1 VRLLNRVYIIIFLI
15 AASGQFLFSQN
26 WHLDKSPVR
35 QNLARLDMLDD
46 STGFAVSYD
55 GLVLG
60 YKNKMWDIIDS
71 LNLKPSRILAQV
83 DTLTF
88 PSPKLGDIYT
98 IHVQNPAN
106 GWMAVNQIEQKLYLI
121 LTFNPSILNYKVKV
135 LPIKIRAFDFLN
147 QDFGVAVGEG
157 GGYIYRE
164 KNWTPLRLPVSVDF
178 KGTKIVSA
186 NKIFIFGDK
195 GIILEGDG
203 NEWRVLENT
212 VPVTIKE
219 ADFINEN
226 EGWFAGFGG
235 SVMHYKDGNIEQE
248 LAETTDDLWAIDM
261 LSSDIGFAVGQKGT
275 ILQYNGDFWDAID
288 SPIDAD
294 LHDLEMINDSLGFA
308 VGGRGIIL
316 KYSKAAAEGVMPP
329 QFLFSDQV
337 HVGSDYL
344 MDRIDDVYGVTITDF
359 NNDLLPDIYF
369 TCRKEINH
377 LLLNQSN
384 GYYND
389 YVIESGSGGNI
400 ESRIGKQKYEYG
412 TIATDFDRDD
422 DSDLFLAGKRQ
433 TTRYLLNKGDVK
445 FENWTEASHL
455 PANLEVIDGAVAD
468 LNIDG
473 YPDFVLADDNRGIRI
488 FINKKYNQFTE
499 LNLDYLELPQ
509 TGIRA
514 VKTADL
520 NGDNY
525 TDIIAAFYHNDPLI
539 LINDGKSLFQKKIV
553 AAKNAENPPE
563 YINSISIAD
572 FNIDGYNDL
581 FLCSEDGNDLL
592 LIFDSS
598 NDVFVNKSEEY
609 NIIQGG
615 RSYSAIPADFDLNGK
630 MDLFVTRY
638 GNDLLYLNNGNGFSE
653 EAKEL
658 IYSKAGYLSGF
669 NTGAAY
675 TDIDNDGS
683 PDLVVGNSDYWS
695 SLLQNQLSSNNYLK
709 ISLVGL
715 QDTKESLG
723 AKIWL
728 WPAGAEHLK
737 KNLLAFRE
745 VIISNGLFSQMEKTA
760 YFGVNEVVDLEIR
773 FLNGDVK
780 RFKNIKPGTELTIY
794 QSGLFMQT
802 VYKAGRTFLQWLNI
816 PNMIFEVIKF
826 IVFFALILGS
836 VRFIER
842 RYQWRPSHTV
852 IYVMLIIVLYA
863 VITIFMKNSGFV
875 YHILPFTTVLF
886 ALLVL
891 AAVNEPI
898 RKAAHLFNYRQE
910 KVNQAGMQLATTPT
924 VDAAA
929 NIAFKTLEVIQPF
942 EHFCLYIY
950 HQNGNF
956 FIKKMEEGNLQNY
969 PAKVQ
974 VDRKQIEE
982 LRKDHNPVSKIKFE
996 AFWPGSE
1003 QVKPDTLLFPLIRKN
1018 ILLGVVFISFDKT
1031 SEEEY
1036 PDNIATIKYLFQQL
1050 AIAFDNIRI
1059 MQSLS
1064 DQEKIAAI
1072 GTFASGI
1079 IHNLKNPI
1087 DGLRMI
1093 VEILANETKE
1103 SDPHK
1108 EYVDELSRGVIQLK
1122 ERLLHSFD
1130 FISHKQEMSDEVN
1143 INKLIKKVIASY
1155 DFQKFSNYK
1164 LELDELTGIIRGDEE
1179 QLSYALENII
1189 HNAVEASAG
1198 SQEITIRTQ
1207 KSTAD
1212 NTLKLEISDQGVG
1225 ISETEIDKIFNIF
1238 YSTRGESRGLGLTI
1252 TRNIIKNHNGYIDV
1266 FSELNKGT
1274 TFAISLPLL
1283 TEEE

>member
-1 VRLLNRVYIIIFLI
+1 M
-15 AASGQFLFSQN
+15 
-26 WHLDKSPVR
+26 
-35 QNLARLDMLDD
+35 ARLDMLND

-60 YKNKMWDIIDS
+60 YKNKTWDIIDS
-71 LNLKPSRILAQV
+71 LKLKPSRILAQI
-83 DTLTF
+83 DTLIF

-98 IHVQNPAN
+98 IHVQNSTN

-121 LTFNPSILNYKVKV
+121 LTFNPAILNYTVKV

-178 KGTKIVSA
+178 KGIKIVSA

-203 NEWRVLENT
+203 NQWRVLENT

-235 SVMHYKDGNIEQE
+235 SIMHYKDGNVTQE

-261 LSSDIGFAVGQKGT
+261 LSSDVGFAVGQNGT
-275 ILQYNGDFWDAID
+275 ILQYNGDFWDIID

-308 VGGRGIIL
+308 IGGRGVIL
-316 KYSKAAAEGVMPP
+316 KYSKVAEEGVSPP
-329 QFLFSDQV
+329 RFLFSDQV

-344 MDRIDDVYGVTITDF
+344 MDRIDDVYGVTVADF
-359 NNDLLPDIYF
+359 NDDARSDIYF

-377 LLLNQSN
+377 LLLNQAN
-384 GYYND
+384 GYYSD
-389 YVIESGSGGNI
+389 YVIESGTGGNI

-412 TIATDFDRDD
+412 AIAADFDRDG

-433 TTRYLLNKGDVK
+433 TTRYLLNKGAVK
-445 FENWTEASHL
+445 FENWTETSQL

-488 FINKKYNQFTE
+488 FLNKKYNQFTE

-520 NGDNY
+520 NGDNF
-525 TDIIAAFYHNDPLI
+525 TDIVAAFYHQDPLI
-539 LINDGKSLFQKKIV
+539 LLNDGYSHFQKQFLI
-553 AAKNAENPPE
+553 AKDTETPPE
-563 YINSISIAD
+563 YVNSISVAD

-581 FLCSEDGNDLL
+581 FLCSEDGNDILL
-592 LIFDSS
+592 LFDESS
-598 NDVFVNKSEEY
+598 STFINKSGYY

-675 TDIDNDGS
+675 TDIDNNGS

-695 SLLQNQLSSNNYLK
+695 SLLQNQLSSKNYLK

-728 WPAGAEHLK
+728 WQADQQHSQ
-737 KNLLAFRE
+737 KNLVAFRE
-745 VIISNGLFSQMEKTA
+745 VIISNGLFSQMDKTT
-760 YFGVNEVVDLEIR
+760 YFGINEAVDMEVR
-773 FLNGDVK
+773 FLNGDIK
-780 RFKNIKPGTELTIY
+780 YFKNIKPGTELTIR
-794 QSGLFMQT
+794 QTGLFIQT

-842 RYQWRPSHTV
+842 RYKWRPSHTV
-852 IYVMLIIVLYA
+852 IYVILIIILYA

-875 YHILPFTTVLF
+875 YNILPFTMVLF

-898 RKAAHLFNYRQE
+898 RKAAHLFNYQQE

-924 VDAAA
+924 VETAAD
-929 NIAFKTLEVIQPF
+929 IAFQTLKIVQPF
-942 EHFCLYIY
+942 EQFCLYVY

-956 FIKKMEEGNLQNY
+956 FIKTKEEDRSQIFS
-969 PAKVQ
+969 AKVQ
-974 VDRKQIEE
+974 IDRKQVET
-982 LRKDHNPVSKIKFE
+982 LRMDHNPLSKKEFE
-996 AFWPGSE
+996 LFWPNGWE
-1003 QVKPDTLLFPLIRKN
+1003 YRDNFLLFPLIRKQV
-1018 ILLGVVFISFDKT
+1018 LLGVVFISFKQET
-1031 SEEEY
+1031 AFELSGL
-1036 PDNIATIKYLFQQL
+1036 ISTTKYLFQQL
-1050 AIAFDNIRI
+1050 AIALDNIRI

-1093 VEILANETKE
+1093 VEILANETKD

-1108 EYVDELSRGVIQLK
+1108 EYVDELSNGVKQLK

-1130 FISHKQEMSDEVN
+1130 FINHKQGMTDEVDV
-1143 INKLIKKVIASY
+1143 NKLIKKVIAAGN
-1155 DFQKFSNYK
+1155 FRNFSNYK
-1164 LELDELTGIIRGDEE
+1164 LELHESAKIIRGDEE
-1179 QLSYALENII
+1179 QFTYALENII
-1189 HNAVEASAG
+1189 HNAVEASDS
-1198 SQEITIRTQ
+1198 SQPITIRTQ
-1207 KSTAD
+1207 ISSDDK
-1212 NTLKLEISDQGVG
+1212 LLMLEIADKGVG
-1225 ISETEIDKIFNIF
+1225 IPETEIDKIFNIF

-1252 TRNIIKNHNGYIDV
+1252 TRNIIKNHQGYIDV
-1266 FSELNKGT
+1266 SSELNKGT
-1274 TFAISLPLL
+1274 TFAIGLPLL
-1283 TEEE
+1283 AKEE